1 MMCAS
6 PAAMTSADLGPDPDQ
21 PPTTEPPAVGGTEFL
36 LREVRQG
43 EAKQAWSQLSD
54 KIIEYLRT
62 RFGHASFPNGI
73 EFQDFVSD
81 AMLKVLTSID
91 SFEYRGKDSFWKW
104 VQTVAGNLWRDFWR
118 RHERDRKLGLLGRGD
133 LGAGEDR
140 PPAMTEVAPS
150 TGETPTQ
157 IVRFR
162 ELAKAEQECID
173 KLPKHMQDAYVMR
186 RQLDMSFTEIAAKTG
201 VANEATLR
209 SHYMRARD
217 RVRECLGSKLDELG
231 RSISGWQ

>member
-1 MMCAS
+1 MNSTAPGS
-6 PAAMTSADLGPDPDQ
+6 DPAPKHVSTQ
-21 PPTTEPPAVGGTEFL
+21 PGGGGTEFL
-36 LREVRQG
+36 VREVCQG
-43 EAKQAWSQLSD
+43 EAKQAWNQLSA

-62 RFGHASFPNGI
+62 RFGHASFPHGI

-91 SFEYRGKDSFWKW
+91 TFEDRGKDSFWKW
-104 VQTVAGNLWRDFWR
+104 VQTVAGNLWRDYWR

-140 PPAMTEVAPS
+140 PPALTEVAAS

-162 ELAKAEQECID
+162 ELEKAEHECIG
-173 KLPKHMQDAYVMR
+173 KLPKHMQEAYVLR
-186 RQLDMSFTEIAAKTG
+186 RQQGLSFAEIAAQTG

-217 RVRECLGSKLDELG
+217 RVRESLGEKLDELG
-231 RSISGWQ
+231 TRINGWQ